1 MARSLNSPLGVEDPE
16 EGGPAPVG
24 ARQGED
30 GPQVVEGDVALGEAA
45 LQTRLLEGGPLL
57 LQSPGA
63 SQVPLREDGAAPL
76 NTSLIGADVPAP
88 WWPTAELSRLE
99 MDLESTINS
108 LFSCR
113 NGVFLI

>member
-1 MARSLNSPLGVEDPE
+1 MEDPE

-63 SQVPLREDGAAPL
+63 SQVPLREDGATPL
-76 NTSLIGADVPAP
+76 NTCLLGADAPAP
-88 WWPTAELSRLE
+88 LVADGGTLTVGGGFRIDNKL
-99 MDLESTINS
+99 IIS
-108 LFSCR
+108 LFPCR
-113 NGVFLI
+113 NGVFLM